1 VNYTSTSTE
10 YIITYLDNKMKK
22 KRKKNSLS
30 IDIKKTGELF
40 FNPTGILNKL
50 KIEYVEEIIF

>member
-1 VNYTSTSTE
+1 M
-10 YIITYLDNKMKK
+10 TYLDNKMKK
-22 KRKKNSLS
+22 TKNSLF
-30 IDIKKTGELF
+30 IVIKKTGELF